1 MSEKIVITTDST
13 SDIPVEV
20 KEKYNVISIPLLVN
34 LEDGEFLDGVNLT
47 IEQIFNFVKETGI
60 LPKTAARSS
69 QCYKEFFEEV
79 KEKTNA
85 TKIVHISISSGLSCS
100 CQNAKFAAEE
110 LGYVSV
116 VDSLSLSTGCGLLAL
131 SAADKASEGKP
142 LETILKELEQETQKV
157 QASFVLDDLKYLY
170 KGGRCSAISMFGA
183 NILRIKPKIELK
195 DGKMGVGKKYMGK
208 FESVLDKYVSDL
220 LIENKT
226 PNLKRVFITYTTANV
241 NSIKVIEEKLTAKG
255 FKEVIIGTAGA
266 TIASHCGPNTL
277 GVLFINN

>member
-20 KEKYNVISIPLLVN
+20 KEKYNVTSIPLLVN
-34 LEDGEFLDGVNLT
+34 LEDNEFLDGVNLT
-47 IEQIFNFVKETGI
+47 IEEIFEFVKKTGV

-79 KEKTNA
+79 KEKTKA

-100 CQNAKFAAEE
+100 CQNAKMAAEE

-116 VDSLSLSTGCGLLAL
+116 VDSLSLSSGCGLLAL
-131 SAADKASEGKP
+131 SAADKVTEGKP
-142 LETILKELEQETQKV
+142 LKKILEELEKEVLCV

-170 KGGRCSAISMFGA
+170 KGGRCSAVSMFGA

-208 FESVLDKYVSDL
+208 FESVLEKYVSDL

-226 PNLKRVFITYTTANV
+226 PNLKRVFITYTTSNE